1 MHEGMQRSEGACNA
15 PELSGTS
22 LGGVMPVGTAS
33 TQPKQALMSAL
44 GAMERALPETVQTIT
59 QTAHSTTHVDMRGRA
74 ASIATESTGTPLG
87 GMMPEGNAS
96 LQPKEAPK
104 GALGA
109 RDDPPAKGGKA
120 PVQALQGGHTH
131 GSEIDRLIR
140 GSVPSEDELASRYID
155 TAK

>member
-1 MHEGMQRSEGACNA
+1 
-15 PELSGTS
+15 
-22 LGGVMPVGTAS
+22 
-33 TQPKQALMSAL
+33 MSAL
-44 GAMERALPETVQTIT
+44 GAMGRALPETVQTIT
-59 QTAHSTTHVDMRGRA
+59 ADGSRGTTHVDMRGRA
-74 ASIATESTGTPLG
+74 ASIAPESTGTPLG
-87 GMMPEGNAS
+87 GMMPEGTAS

-140 GSVPSEDELASRYID
+140 GSVPSEDELASRYIHCQINPNLGRQD
-155 TAK
+155 VKDRGGHNP